1 MKTNYLLKMTI
12 LLIAL
17 VLNAC
22 NSNNDDLSNNLNGNY
37 KGIFTV
43 EYSDG
48 TIFTNDVTVSFSGEK
63 NYYSTGDGNH
73 NDLYPSGGNG
83 TYVKGISK
91 IVFSDTNIWI
101 ANFDWNLI
109 LTGEYDYSMNGNE
122 LIISANKNNVGFY
135 KYELTKE

>member
-1 MKTNYLLKMTI
+1 MKTNYLIKITI

-22 NSNNDDLSNNLNGNY
+22 NSNDDDLSKNLNGNY

-48 TIFTNDVTVSFSGEK
+48 IIFTNDVTVSFSGEN
-63 NYYSTGDGNH
+63 NYYSSGDGNY
-73 NDLYPSGGNG
+73 NDFYPSGGNG
-83 TYVKGISK
+83 TYEKGISK
-91 IVFSDTNIWI
+91 IVFSDTNIWL
-101 ANFDWNLI
+101 ADFDWNLI
-109 LTGEYDYSMNGNE
+109 LTGEYDYSTNGNE